1 MSMPLETRVADNRAL
16 DSRSLGDL
24 LRDLAS
30 DVSRLIRN
38 ELALARSEA
47 SDKMTQTMTALISIV
62 GGSLLG
68 LAALI
73 ILMQAV
79 VQGLSNHM
87 PDWLASLITGGVV
100 AIIGVMMVVAGQKA
114 MSANRLVP
122 DRTAENLRKDINLVK
137 ERAS

>member
-1 MSMPLETRVADNRAL
+1 MSVPFENRPVETRSV
-16 DSRSLGDL
+16 GEL

-30 DVSRLIRN
+30 DVTRLIRD

-47 SDKMTQTMTALISIV
+47 GDKMNQMLTALVSMIS
-62 GGSLLG
+62 GALLG

-73 ILMQAV
+73 ILLQAV

-100 AIIGVMMVVAGQKA
+100 AIIGAIIVYGGQKA
-114 MSANRLVP
+114 LSASQLMP
-122 DRTAENLRKDINLVK
+122 GRTAENLRKDMNVVR
-137 ERAS
+137 EHTS